1 MCGEGLEMPPP
12 ESKKKKKNV
21 ATGERVRQE
30 GEFCCWA
37 ELAGG
42 MDGEMEGCGTDPT
55 IQSQQRTRTCVSR
68 DVTLALGRWRKI
80 RSSQGHSQ
88 SQSKFKASL
97 HYLKP
102 VLERKKKDRVG
113 A

>member
-1 MCGEGLEMPPP
+1 MWGGARNAPTRVQ
-12 ESKKKKKNV
+12 KKKKNV

-30 GEFCCWA
+30 GEFCCRA

-42 MDGEMEGCGTDPT
+42 MDGDLEGCGTDPT
-55 IQSQQRTRTCVSR
+55 IQSQQRTRTCVSH

-88 SQSKFKASL
+88 LQSKFKASL